1 VAGET
6 VLAVDDR
13 EDNLKFLREYVL
25 EPNSYKMLQARNGAD
40 ALQIALSQKVD
51 LIISDL
57 VMPKMGGLEL
67 LESLREKGLD
77 IPAILMTFHGSEGTA
92 VRAFRLGARDY
103 IIKPFAIDEMLGAI
117 DRALTESRLR
127 QERDQLTQTVLQVNR
142 QLENRVQEMRFL
154 YGIGRSVTSLQ
165 NLEQVLNRIVEA
177 AVYLSGAEEGSIML
191 LDPASGELFLRAT
204 RGMGE
209 KSGKT
214 MRLKVTDSMAGQVVR
229 TGRPVMIGGVNQDD
243 SFKVATGYFVKA
255 LLNVP
260 LKVSN
265 RVIGVL
271 AVNNKHQVRA
281 FTDRHLNLLLAM
293 ADYAS
298 IAIENARLYARLASE
313 VSQAEQSSRQLEQTV
328 ANRNFEIQEM
338 NQQLQKTEKLAALG
352 YMAAGVAKEIST
364 PINHILE
371 NLPRLNGLVPPTS
384 DNLQL
389 IATLE
394 QDALRCQQ
402 ITQGLRDFSGRGD
415 HNPTSINLND
425 ITEIA
430 WSRYHTEAN
439 LDDQVRFIRGFD
451 PYLPNIL
458 ADTQQ
463 MEQAIFFLIRNAYQS
478 MPQGGVL
485 RIISR
490 VVGSEAQLI
499 ISDTGRG
506 LSPEEMR
513 HIFDPFFETSEQAY
527 GLGLS
532 LTQSVIEQHRGR
544 IEVDSEPGQG
554 TTFTIH
560 LPLPLG
566 V

>member
-1 VAGET
+1 MAGET

-13 EDNLKFLREYVL
+13 EDSLKFLREYVL
-25 EPNSYKMLQARNGAD
+25 EPNGYKMLQARNGLD

-77 IPAILMTFHGSEGTA
+77 TAAILMTFHGSEGTA

-103 IIKPFAIDEMLGAI
+103 IIKPFAIDEMLGAV
-117 DRALTESRLR
+117 DRALSESRLR
-127 QERDQLTQTVLQVNR
+127 QERDQLTQTLLQVNR
-142 QLENRVQEMRFL
+142 QLENRVQELRFL

-177 AVYLSGAEEGSIML
+177 AVYLTTAEEGSIML
-191 LDPASGELFLRAT
+191 LDPPSGELFLRAT

-209 KSGKT
+209 KSSKA
-214 MRLKVTDSMAGQVVR
+214 MRLRVQDSIAGQVVR

-271 AVNNKHQVRA
+271 AVNNKRQTRP
-281 FTDRHLNLLLAM
+281 FTERHLNLLMAL

-313 VSQAEQSSRQLEQTV
+313 ASQAELSSRKLEKTV
-328 ANRNFEIQEM
+328 AAHTSQIQEM
-338 NQQLQKTEKLAALG
+338 NQQLQKTEKLVALG
-352 YMAAGVAKEIST
+352 YMATGVAKEISA
-364 PINHILE
+364 PINNILE
-371 NLPRLNGLVPPTS
+371 SLPRLNNLIPPTE

-389 IATLE
+389 IAALE
-394 QDALRCQQ
+394 QEALRCQQ
-402 ITQGLRDFSGRGD
+402 ITQSLRDFSGHRS
-415 HNPTSINLND
+415 PKLSSVNLND
-425 ITEIA
+425 IIETA
-430 WSRYHTEAN
+430 WSRYHTEN
-439 LDDQVRFIRGFD
+439 HLDDRVKFIRGFD
-451 PYLPNIL
+451 PHLPDL
-458 ADTQQ
+458 MADTQQ
-463 MEQAIFFLIRNAYQS
+463 MEQAIFYLIRNIYET
-478 MPQGGVL
+478 MPQGGTL

-490 VVGSEAQLI
+490 AVGPEIQII

-506 LSPEEMR
+506 LSPEEIR
-513 HIFDPFFETSEQAY
+513 HIFDPFFETNEHAY

-532 LTQSVIEQHRGR
+532 ITYSVIEQHRGR

-554 TTFTIH
+554 TTFTLH
-560 LPLPLG
+560 LPR
-566 V
+566 VTV